1 MHNPYYAAAV
11 DLQLHGPAGREAAE
25 RVLRRAWTCDED
37 GSWRALLAGL
47 QAPRPAGL
55 EPTVD
60 ATASSS
66 VAESS
71 TAGASEGAAG
81 PSNAPSGAHMYSDSW
96 SMYQEYFQKLSA
108 DMQVTPRSLRDRR
121 APPRAIIYPSALDDA
136 PN

>member
-1 MHNPYYAAAV
+1 MHCFATRGPRGTPSAAVPMHNPYYAAAV

-60 ATASSS
+60 ATARFQLLVALPIRDARGRLVQDHSSLCDGLWKFFCGN
-66 VAESS
+66 
-71 TAGASEGAAG
+71 AGG
-81 PSNAPSGAHMYSDSW
+81 
-96 SMYQEYFQKLSA
+96 
-108 DMQVTPRSLRDRR
+108 RDLWRR
-121 APPRAIIYPSALDDA
+121 V
-136 PN
+136 